1 VRKKNKAPAEPGLYA
16 RSSPAPEKISIRQI
30 DIIAAM
36 IVIHCGNSRLRREH
50 RHQGCQVPQCMT
62 RMRWERPYDARD
74 CSIMETSKQFLEFAE
89 ECDRLAQEVE
99 TEHPRRILKKMA
111 DAWRKVAQE
120 KAHPDPH
127 S

>member
-1 VRKKNKAPAEPGLYA
+1 
-16 RSSPAPEKISIRQI
+16 
-30 DIIAAM
+30 
-36 IVIHCGNSRLRREH
+36 
-50 RHQGCQVPQCMT
+50 MT